1 MSNMSKTNYSL
12 RFAKLAI
19 ATSLFVFGVSPN
31 AFAQDSE
38 SLNNISDPATR
49 AEHWNTIRDPN
60 ASLESRQA
68 ACGALDM
75 ANCSEAQLGQLA
87 GTSGPASASED
98 ECKSDEGTAK
108 MACLT
113 PGADGM
119 DAGTAAM
126 YSMMVNT
133 QLPTLAA
140 ALLSA
145 GKNMSQQCKIQADIA
160 KLQSMVNGV
169 KGAACVT
176 TVKSCSTSCEK
187 EITRAQEAYTRYSS
201 NTYTQERATAEKKKL
216 VAAKGHLAKCGG
228 YASQVT
234 GMMFGAMQGVANMA
248 VNKQCQSD
256 LAALAVPTP
265 TIPAIALPTIG
276 DCTDPNNQ
284 SITCYCEKA
293 ANKASPM
300 CAGFSPPTIIGGGG
314 AVPGGGSVASPYTPA
329 IADVGNGEG
338 NTADPFAGNKSR
350 GGGGNGPGDGGS
362 GAPGGGGLSSLSS
375 EGGGSGGGGDTKSA
389 ITGTSGGNGGLGSAG
404 GGGGGS
410 GGLARNN
417 GGAGGGGM
425 FDKFNLKKFLPGSKY
440 KTRGIAGMSVKS
452 VDGITGP
459 TGPSIWE
466 KATRQYQEQI
476 QKQNVILEK

>member
-1 MSNMSKTNYSL
+1 MSKTNHSL
-12 RFAKLAI
+12 KFATSALVTFLFVCAFDLRTAHAQTQVFDDGSTLQHFDDGSTLAIGTDGSVTSSGATDGTTGRLATGSKEQAAAEKTSTEACESDESTAKL
-19 ATSLFVFGVSPN
+19 
-31 AFAQDSE
+31 
-38 SLNNISDPATR
+38 
-49 AEHWNTIRDPN
+49 
-60 ASLESRQA
+60 
-68 ACGALDM
+68 
-75 ANCSEAQLGQLA
+75 
-87 GTSGPASASED
+87 
-98 ECKSDEGTAK
+98 
-108 MACLT
+108 ACLT
-113 PGADGM
+113 PGSDGM

-133 QLPTLAA
+133 QLPTLAG

-145 GKNMSQQCKIQADIA
+145 GKNMSQQCKIQADMA
-160 KLQSMVNGV
+160 KLQASVNGV

-176 TVKSCSTSCEK
+176 TVNSCSKSCTAEAN
-187 EITRAQEAYTRYSS
+187 RAQQQMQIYDSS
-201 NTYTQERATAEKKKL
+201 NNVAGSAAEKKKML
-216 VAAKGHLAKCGG
+216 AAKKSITTCSG
-228 YASQVT
+228 YATQVT
-234 GMMFGAMQGVANMA
+234 GMMFAALQGLGNMA
-248 VNKQCQSD
+248 INKQCQSD

-265 TIPAIALPTIG
+265 TIPAIVMPTIG

-284 SITCYCEKA
+284 SITCYCEKE
-293 ANKASPM
+293 ANKSSPM
-300 CAGFSPPTIIGGGG
+300 CAGFTNPNIIGGGG
-314 AVPGGGSVASPYTPA
+314 GVIPNGNGSVASPYTPA
-329 IADVGNGEG
+329 IADSGNGEG
-338 NTADPFAGNKSR
+338 NTADPFAASKSK

-362 GAPGGGGLSSLSS
+362 GAPGGGGLSALSS

-404 GGGGGS
+404 GGGGG

-417 GGAGGGGM
+417 GGAGGGGGM